1 MNDII
6 KPFDID
12 LTKKL
17 HGHVRVETRSR
28 WTGRVVDS
36 QEKDNLITNA
46 VQREIMS
53 LLWMTTVSASTFYSP
68 IETRISP
75 LYEKLLG
82 GLLLFDNTLTEQAS
96 NMHFP
101 SSAKLVGYAGQAA
114 NSTDTMCGSL
124 NSAESTFISNGFTTV
139 WDFLTSQ
146 ANGTIASLGRT
157 SFYFPSYP
165 AIVTS
170 SPGSIKPSS
179 ISPSGTMGGEVS
191 FSSAG
196 TVAYLGWDE
205 TNKYLFL
212 TPFSNVTVGGVTYYS
227 KDIYKV
233 QKDFYKVCLINAV
246 PPAAKLSLVKTLT
259 SSDGNTSAYNWVYDK
274 YDNCFLY
281 ATGTTL
287 HIVSAVDG
295 THTTKTLTGTS
306 GGAFVVT
313 ENYYW
318 RATGSTIYQIQRTN
332 VANVQSISVAA
343 AQLAPSENDIVF
355 AGNSSNENWIVYPDG
370 ATIKIQTATSAL
382 QYSPRQAGP
391 YYITG
396 GLYSEWASNPHYL
409 GTIANLDSPVTKTSS
424 QTMKITYT
432 LTEA

>member
-46 VQREIMS
+46 CQLMLQTYPWYVA
-53 LLWMTTVSASTFYSP
+53 TSTIYTGMANVWTP
-68 IETRISP
+68 I
-75 LYEKLLG
+75 YEKLLG
-82 GLLLFDNTLTEQAS
+82 GIMLFDNTLTEQAS
-96 NMHFP
+96 NIAFP
-101 SSAKLVGYAGQAA
+101 ASAKLVGLAGQTA
-114 NSTDTMCGSL
+114 NADNVFMGSY
-124 NSAESTFISNGFTTV
+124 NANESVPISNGFTTV

-146 ANGTIASLGRT
+146 ANGTIASLART
-157 SFYFPSYP
+157 SAKVVKAPF
-165 AIVTS
+165 
-170 SPGSIKPSS
+170 GR
-179 ISPSGTMGGEVS
+179 
-191 FSSAG
+191 FSSSQYFNYSIGVSEPPAF
-196 TVAYLGWDE
+196 TNNYCWLGYDE
-205 TNKYLFL
+205 TNKYLYL
-212 TPFSNVTVGGVTYYS
+212 ALRSAKTINGVSYPTSKIYRLKQDLSKITLRNVM
-227 KDIYKV
+227 
-233 QKDFYKVCLINAV
+233 
-246 PPAAKLSLVKTLT
+246 PPADQLDVVKTLT
-259 SSDGNTSAYNWVYDK
+259 SSDGTANAYLFLYDK

-287 HIVSAVDG
+287 HIISATDG

-306 GGAFVVT
+306 GNGFCVS

-318 RATGSTIYQIQRTN
+318 RSTGSVVYRISKTN
-332 VANVQSISVAA
+332 TANVETYTVASSSY
-343 AQLAPSENDIVF
+343 LVPTDNDVIF
-355 AGNSSNENWIVYPDG
+355 TSGGSQTNLVYPDG
-370 ATIKIQTATSAL
+370 TIKQALLVTETNVTANILQVGQFYNYYQGQTYQHYLNAT
-382 QYSPRQAGP
+382 
-391 YYITG
+391 
-396 GLYSEWASNPHYL
+396 EHYL